1 MPIKKKTSVYRT
13 NLVTVGIGQG
23 QIETL
28 PYLFNETEYNT
39 KGTIISQSSFTSD
52 GLLVEKMAFEYDEQG
67 RIITQYYFTEPDEPS
82 EVVEYIRND
91 KGLLIKDVKKYLDGS
106 FDTTTYLYDDQERL
120 TEKTTVDDEGVTDLR
135 EKFFWKNKSLV
146 KHEAID
152 AEGNIVST
160 EEFTYDDKGN
170 AIEHTQMDEESGE
183 NQRTVS
189 TFDEANH
196 KTGDELYDEEGDL
209 MEKVTYKTDE
219 SGKLVSSEYESPQK
233 WSTTEYFYDDRG
245 NNLGHLETDEEGNQL
260 LLVEHMY
267 DELNN
272 RLGSMVFSNGG
283 TLATNQHYRLK
294 YEYKWFE
301 E

>member
-1 MPIKKKTSVYRT
+1 LSSPFFYIVLLAHKPFIMPMKKKTSVYRT
-13 NLVTVGIGQG
+13 NLVTIGIGQG

-39 KGTIISQSSFTSD
+39 KGAIISQSSFTSD
-52 GLLVEKMAFEYDEQG
+52 GLLVEKMAFEYNEQG

-82 EVVEYIRND
+82 EVVEYILND

-209 MEKVTYKTDE
+209 MNPANWFHLSTSLRK
-219 SGKLVSSEYESPQK
+219 SGVLPNIFMTIAE
-233 WSTTEYFYDDRG
+233 TTSVIWKPMRK
-245 NNLGHLETDEEGNQL
+245 
-260 LLVEHMY
+260 
-267 DELNN
+267 
-272 RLGSMVFSNGG
+272 G
-283 TLATNQHYRLK
+283 TSCCLWNTRTMN
-294 YEYKWFE
+294 
-301 E
+301 